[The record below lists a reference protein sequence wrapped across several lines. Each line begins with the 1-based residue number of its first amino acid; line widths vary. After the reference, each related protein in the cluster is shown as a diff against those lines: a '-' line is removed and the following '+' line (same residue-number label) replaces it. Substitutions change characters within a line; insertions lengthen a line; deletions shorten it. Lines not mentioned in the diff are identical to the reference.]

1 MPKHVKLFESF
12 LNEAKAAEVV
22 TVKAVKLNKDIQEQ
36 VVAAGAL
43 AKELKKMSDEYK
55 KKMEPMQELLNKYD
69 ENILNTLTGMN
80 VSQAKVEEIIARVMM
95 SKGRLTDSYK
105 DLWIAALEKVNAATK
120 ASLLEIQAQNKKQN
134 PDKYWMEYA
143 DTNEG
148 LKDIKDWGSK
158 IIDKLKTWSK
168 DVWSKVKA
176 AVSSHEN
183 AVTDFENTA
192 NKILKANK

>member
-12 LNEAKAAEVV
+12 INEAKATEVV
-22 TVKAVKLNKDIQEQ
+22 SVKAVKLNKDIQEQ
-36 VVAAGAL
+36 VVAAGKL
-43 AKELKKMSDEYK
+43 AKELKKMADEYK

-69 ENILNTLTGMN
+69 ENILNTLTEMH
-80 VSQAKVEEIIARVMM
+80 VSQAKVEKIIAQVMM

-105 DLWIAALEKVNAATK
+105 DLWMTALEKVNAATK
-120 ASLLEIQAQNKKQN
+120 ASLLEIQAANKKQN

-143 DTNEG
+143 EANEG

-168 DVWSKVKA
+168 DVWAKVKA
-176 AVSSHEN
+176 AVSNQEAAIDN
-183 AVTDFENTA
+183 LEAVA
-192 NKILKANK
+192 KKITK